1 MGAEIPQLTL
11 AAERIDAP
19 ADGPPV
25 LDQVHVKRVAKVRRD
40 EVHKQLLQSL
50 MVHSI
55 QGKTEPP
62 VRREP
67 RENTTAVR
75 IDREDLSAER
85 VHHDAIRA
93 FPLDLGKFAEEF
105 LELIIRPAPRGFES
119 AAAERFTQL
128 SEGPEKAGCFLLG
141 QAARENQFLDP
152 LSRRIDQ
159 IIPASES
166 FLQNVIGLLVCA
178 LAGLASE
185 DDVDKLVGRVGLVA
199 EIRRTVKDGQDT
211 RDLSEEAD
219 AFVDKCGELV

>member
-1 MGAEIPQLTL
+1 MGTEIPQLTL

-25 LDQVHVKRVAKVRRD
+25 LDQVYVKRVAKVRRD

-50 MVHSI
+50 MVHPI

-105 LELIIRPAPRGFES
+105 LELIIRPAPRGFEG
-119 AAAERFTQL
+119 AAAESFTQL
-128 SEGPEKAGCFLLG
+128 SEGPEKADRPPEKTSFSI
-141 QAARENQFLDP
+141 F
-152 LSRRIDQ
+152 SRG
-159 IIPASES
+159 ES
-166 FLQNVIGLLVCA
+166 
-178 LAGLASE
+178 
-185 DDVDKLVGRVGLVA
+185 
-199 EIRRTVKDGQDT
+199 IRSSQRAKVLFRT
-211 RDLSEEAD
+211 S
-219 AFVDKCGELV
+219 